1 MYYGMVYDKIS
12 DKELSALLVTGDE
25 KAFRIVFDRHYQQL
39 LHFSVSYTGDIYAAE
54 NIVQE
59 SFVMLWENR
68 HELEA
73 DSNLHAFMIKVVKL
87 KTWNH
92 VEKQR
97 KHAAVEKNLYDDLV
111 RELDLKLYTLDSI
124 NTSALYISEIEHIIR
139 DSLQTLP
146 EQTQT
151 IFKLSR
157 QEFFSNKEI
166 AEQMGLSDKSVE
178 YHISKALKL
187 LREELADYLKILLI
201 LGSI

>member
-1 MYYGMVYDKIS
+1 MAYDKIS
-12 DKELSALLVTGDE
+12 DKELSALLATGDE

-39 LHFSVSYTGDIYAAE
+39 LRFAVSYTSDIYAAE
-54 NIVQE
+54 NLVQE
-59 SFVMLWENR
+59 SFILLWENR
-68 HELEA
+68 LELEA
-73 DSNLHAFMIKVVKL
+73 DSNLHAFLIKVVKL

-97 KHAAVEKNLYDDLV
+97 RRAAIEKKLYDDLV
-111 RELDLKLYTLDSI
+111 RELDLKLYTLDSV
-124 NTSALYISEIEHIIR
+124 NTSSLYISEIEHIIQ

-157 QEFFSNKEI
+157 QEYLSNKEI
-166 AEQMGLSDKSVE
+166 AGRMNLLEKSVE
-178 YHISKALKL
+178 YHITKALKL
-187 LREELADYLKILLI
+187 LRTELSDYLKILLM